1 MSFFICLAVSP
12 EPCTT
17 TLTDEPCRYTVDI
30 HRYLSTLAYHP
41 IESVSTC
48 APPPPPDRLGPIF
61 SRDAHIHTAKILR
74 AIERIADMLTLPIR
88 LARHTPF
95 NICMIATMTI
105 AHLSACKHV
114 FTGEQL
120 KVARERIRVAMGALE
135 VFAEIWPRAKKIV
148 CEVKIVARTLLS
160 LEPRPCETSTTSPE
174 VVDSSQNP
182 KQNLALQ
189 IQPPQDHVSYSDA
202 GSPQD
207 LPADDLRST
216 IASQQYMDCTSIL
229 GQNTSGHFD
238 FPGFGFD
245 IDMGLFASNDICS
258 DLSLK
263 TGFPFDIDVPIQ
275 Y

>member
-1 MSFFICLAVSP
+1 M
-12 EPCTT
+12 
-17 TLTDEPCRYTVDI
+17 
-30 HRYLSTLAYHP
+30 
-41 IESVSTC
+41 
-48 APPPPPDRLGPIF
+48 F

-114 FTGEQL
+114 FIGEQL

-160 LEPRPCETSTTSPE
+160 LEPIPCETSTTSTQ
-174 VVDSSQNP
+174 VVESNQNP
-182 KQNLALQ
+182 KPNLALQ
-189 IQPPQDHVSYSDA
+189 IQPPQDQVSYTEA
-202 GSPQD
+202 RSPQD

-216 IASQQYMDCTSIL
+216 IASQQYINCTNIL
-229 GQNTSGHFD
+229 GQNTSGYFD
-238 FPGFGFD
+238 HPGISFD
-245 IDMGLFASNDICS
+245 IDMGMFASNDLCS

-263 TGFPFDIDVPIQ
+263 TGFPFDIDFPSQ